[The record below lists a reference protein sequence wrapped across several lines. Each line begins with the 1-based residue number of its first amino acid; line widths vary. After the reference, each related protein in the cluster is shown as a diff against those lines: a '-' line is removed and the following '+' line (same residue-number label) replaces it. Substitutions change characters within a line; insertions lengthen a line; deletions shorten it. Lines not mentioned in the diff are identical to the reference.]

1 MPRVLIDNREVTV
14 PDGATLLDAAR
25 QLGLDVPALC
35 HLPGC
40 TPSTSCMACVMKV
53 TNGQGETRIMPS
65 CATPAADGLRAES
78 ETEEVRQIRKAALE
92 LLLSD
97 HAGECRAPCQYACP
111 FDTDI
116 PALMRQIA
124 AGRIA
129 EAIVTLRS
137 ASPLAAALSRFEP
150 DLAERACRRC
160 AVDQPAAIGLLKRY
174 VAEHGLLPGPSAS
187 ADAAAHILPRRPD
200 TGRRVA
206 IIGAGPAGL
215 SAAYFLARAGHTVTI
230 LESRPQAG
238 GQLLDATEQHLPQ
251 AVLNAEIDLIAQLGV
266 HFEFGRPINEPAAL
280 TALRSAHDAVLIAT
294 GALPADTEQH
304 LGITAT
310 AGRLAAHRRTHATA
324 IPGVFAAGDVWRPR
338 RQPVLAAADGKA
350 AATCIDHHLRGEQPA
365 GPPKLVALRTGR
377 PTAEEIAELA
387 CDASPAPRAAA
398 ADPAAGLTPEQ
409 ARREAQRCLHC
420 DCRALHTCRLRHYAE
435 MYGADAARY
444 RGARRHFERHYHHP
458 EIVYEPGKCILCGLC
473 VQVAE
478 RAGEPLGL
486 TFIGHGFNVRVDV
499 PLDAPL
505 AEALQRAARECAAAC
520 PTGALALRH
529 EDAAPPADQSPPAA
543 GKAAPK
549 Q

>member
-35 HLPGC
+35 HRPDC
-40 TPSTSCMACVMKV
+40 TPSISCMACVMKV
-53 TNGQGETRIMPS
+53 TNGQGETRTMPS

-116 PALMRQIA
+116 PSLMRQIA
-124 AGRIA
+124 ADRIA
-129 EAIVTLRS
+129 DAIVTLRS
-137 ASPLAAALSRFEP
+137 AMPLSAVLSRFETEFV
-150 DLAERACRRC
+150 ERACRRC

-174 VAEHGLLPGPSAS
+174 VAEHGLLPEPSAP
-187 ADAAAHILPRRPD
+187 AHTAAHILPRQPA
-200 TGRRVA
+200 TTRRVA

-230 LESRPQAG
+230 LESRPRPA
-238 GQLLDATEQHLPQ
+238 GQLLDATEQHLPR
-251 AVLNAEIDLIAQLGV
+251 AVLAAEIDLIAQLGV
-266 HFEFGRPINEPAAL
+266 RFELSRPIGNPSAL
-280 TALRSAHDAVLIAT
+280 TALRGNHDAVLIAT
-294 GALPADTEQH
+294 GALPTDTAGH
-304 LGITAT
+304 LGIAAP
-310 AGRLAAHRRTHATA
+310 AGRLAADRRTHATA

-377 PTAEEIAELA
+377 PSAAEVAELA
-387 CDASPAPRAAA
+387 RAVSPAPRAAP
-398 ADPAAGLTPEQ
+398 ADRNAGLTPEQ

-435 MYGADAARY
+435 LYGADAARY

-473 VQVAE
+473 VQIAE

-499 PLDAPL
+499 PLDGPL
-505 AEALQRAARECAAAC
+505 AEALRHAARECAAAC

-529 EDAAPPADQSPPAA
+529 EDAAPPGGQSPPAA
-543 GKAAPK
+543 GNAAPK